1 MQESVRSMVYGIV
14 NRKLQGIQNLPENLA
29 KAMLANLRRGVGKLP
44 GELPEIWG
52 ALLGDLSEAELEKL
66 CGKTGTP
73 TKAEWAVYIALTM
86 YAVHQQGHDR
96 QTACMNTDVPFG
108 QAVRRLETPNEEGSL
123 ERIRN
128 RFNRIATA
136 QSIAEVSNHL
146 RSLVQL
152 MRDKKIGFNYPKL
165 AVDLYDFQFPES
177 APKVRLRWG
186 EDFYRYAQK
195 NENQDVNQNDTNGK
209 DEPHE
214 KA

>member
-1 MQESVRSMVYGIV
+1 MQESVRSMVYSIV
-14 NRKLQGIQNLPENLA
+14 SRKLQSIQNLPDNLA
-29 KAMLANLRRGVGKLP
+29 KAALANLRRGAGKLP
-44 GELPEIWG
+44 GDLPELWG
-52 ALLGDLSEAELEKL
+52 ALLADLSEAELNRL

-73 TKAEWAVYIALTM
+73 TKAEWAVYTALTT

-96 QTACMNTDVPFG
+96 KTACMNTEEPFG
-108 QAVRRLETPNEEGSL
+108 RAVRLLVSDDDSM

-136 QSIAEVSNHL
+136 QSMDEAANHL

-152 MRDKKIGFNYPKL
+152 LREKNIGFNYPRL
-165 AVDLYDFQFPES
+165 AADLYDFQFPES

-186 EDFYRYAQK
+186 EDFYWHTQK
-195 NENQDVNQNDTNGK
+195 DENQNNTIGK
-209 DEPHE
+209 DETHE

>member
-1 MQESVRSMVYGIV
+1 M
-14 NRKLQGIQNLPENLA
+14 
-29 KAMLANLRRGVGKLP
+29 
-44 GELPEIWG
+44 
-52 ALLGDLSEAELEKL
+52 SEAELNRL

-73 TKAEWAVYIALTM
+73 TKAEWAVYTALTT

-96 QTACMNTDVPFG
+96 KTACMNTEEPFG
-108 QAVRRLETPNEEGSL
+108 RAVRLLVSDDDSM

-136 QSIAEVSNHL
+136 QSMDEAANHL

-152 MRDKKIGFNYPKL
+152 LREKNIGFNYPGL
-165 AVDLYDFQFPES
+165 AADLYDFQFPES

-186 EDFYRYAQK
+186 QAFYRHITKNQEQK
-195 NENQDVNQNDTNGK
+195 KNIGK
-209 DEPHE
+209 DETHE